1 MTTLLTRA
9 QWGARAAVGTG
20 NSLNAT
26 PDGAV
31 IHWEGPKMGSRP
43 HSQCGAIVRGIQ
55 AFHMGPQ
62 RGWADIAYNLLVCEH
77 GVIFEGRGRGKG
89 SAANGTTDSNR
100 RFYAICALVGQGDAQ
115 PAALIQGLK
124 DAVALVRS
132 WGAKNAVLG
141 HRDTNT
147 TSCPGDALYAQVKRG
162 TFGTGT
168 APTTSKPKPPASSI
182 PAVGKKAPAFPLPRG
197 WYFGPSTGPKA
208 SVSGYYGH
216 RADLKRWQAEM
227 ADRGWAIDV
236 DGLYGPN
243 TRKVALAFQDEKG
256 LDRDGLIGVETW
268 AAAWTAPR
276 T

>member
-1 MTTLLTRA
+1 MTTFLTRA
-9 QWGARAAVGTG
+9 QWGARPAVGTG
-20 NSLNAT
+20 NALNAT

-43 HSQCGAIVRGIQ
+43 HSECGAIVRGIQ

-100 RFYAICALVGQGDAQ
+100 RFYAICALVGQGDPQ
-115 PAALIQGLK
+115 PPALVQGIK
-124 DAVALVRS
+124 DAVALTRS
-132 WGAKNAVLG
+132 WGTKSAVLG
-141 HRDTNT
+141 HRDTNQT
-147 TSCPGDALYAQVKRG
+147 ACPGDALYGMVRSG
-162 TFGTGT
+162 VFGAGNVP
-168 APTTSKPKPPASSI
+168 AIVRPPASSV
-182 PAVGKKAPAFPLPRG
+182 PAVGTKAPPFPLPRG

-216 RADLKRWQAEM
+216 RADLKRWQEQM
-227 ADRGWAIDV
+227 ADRGWKIDV

-243 TRKVALAFQDEKG
+243 TRKIAKAFQAEKG
-256 LDRDGLIGVETW
+256 LDDDGLIGAQTW